1 MSGWAP
7 LLLLAVVIAL
17 ILLVALVPDYVLDR
31 LW

>member
-17 ILLVALVPDYVLDR
+17 ILLVALVPDYILDR